1 MDQTRRW
8 TRTTAGDATAETL
21 RAELDHVRMCSEA
34 AIARRENELTRLRA
48 EIACLEIIKHR
59 FEAIVDNVP
68 NWLFACSPEGKVVFM
83 NSGFTRFTGEPPEAA
98 LGDGWLSFV
107 HPDDAQP
114 VRRALAEAMATGIS
128 RGVTMRVRSKTG
140 DYHHHLATGSAVRDG
155 NGRVIEWYGS
165 LAPVDDDHSHN

>member
-1 MDQTRRW
+1 MDQTQRW
-8 TRTTAGDATAETL
+8 TRTPPSAATAEAL
-21 RAELDHVRMCSEA
+21 RAELDHVRICSEA
-34 AIARRENELTRLRA
+34 AIARRENELVRLRA
-48 EIACLEIIKHR
+48 EIACLEIIKYR

-68 NWLFACSPEGKVVFM
+68 NWLFACSPAGKVVFM

-114 VRRALAEAMATGIS
+114 VRRALAEAMTTGIS

-140 DYHHHLATGSAVRDG
+140 EYRQHLATGSAVRDG
-155 NGRVIEWYGS
+155 NGRIVEWYGS
-165 LAPVDDDHSHN
+165 LVPVDGSHGSN